1 MRINLLPPE
10 VGERQRLRRRTFLTV
25 AIGAGLLL
33 VIGGFY
39 FLQVLRLSGVEEDI
53 QAQEAQNAGLQ
64 QQINELDDI
73 AALEQEIAQTRQLL
87 EALLQDRVLWSGVM
101 RDISLVIPGELWL
114 EGLTGTVG
122 AATAEGAET
131 AAPVTTGESGLI
143 GQISFN
149 GKAFDHLDV
158 ALWLSRLED
167 VRGFINPWLSSST
180 KTQIGEEGAAV
191 NLVQFSSS
199 VDLSEQ
205 ALARRTGGAP

>member
-53 QAQEAQNAGLQ
+53 QAQEARNAELQ

-122 AATAEGAET
+122 TATAEGGET
-131 AAPVTTGESGLI
+131 AAVTTGESGLI

-180 KTQIGEEGAAV
+180 KTVVGEEGSAV